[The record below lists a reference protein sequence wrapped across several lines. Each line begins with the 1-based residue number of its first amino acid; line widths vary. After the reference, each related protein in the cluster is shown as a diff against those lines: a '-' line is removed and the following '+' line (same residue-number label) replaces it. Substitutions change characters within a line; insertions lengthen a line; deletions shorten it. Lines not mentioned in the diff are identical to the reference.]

1 MFHHVLIPL
10 LAAVFLAINMGGTSI
25 SPSFSAAYGS
35 NVIRKSMIPGLFG
48 IMVFLGAIVAGKATS
63 ATLGKDLISP
73 AFMSWELVTIILGSV
88 GITLFIANLLGIPQ
102 SNVQTTVFA
111 ISAPALY
118 FNQFNTH
125 KVFVEIVPTWFIAP
139 LLSFTI
145 CYLFGKYIYTPI
157 RKKGYLTYG
166 QLSQHPA
173 VKAII
178 VIMSLYVAF
187 SIGANNVANAVGPIA
202 SMMSHE
208 LQLPF
213 DGNGFSIIMILTTL
227 VVAPN
232 FAIGASI
239 LGSKGL
245 ENTGKGI
252 FLFGPFEAI
261 IISFVTASILLI
273 SSVTRGIPTS
283 LIQLNAAA
291 IIGIG
296 VARMGAKN
304 IFRKTSVNQ
313 FFVMWIIAPIIAFS
327 LSFLL
332 TYLADYLGYLS

>member
-1 MFHHVLIPL
+1 MLYHHVLIPL

-25 SPSFSAAYGS
+25 SPAFSAAYGA
-35 NVIRKSMIPGLFG
+35 NVIRRSAIPGLFG
-48 IMVFLGAIVAGKATS
+48 IMVFLGAMIAGKGTS

-73 AFMSWELVTIILGSV
+73 AIMSWELVTIILFSV
-88 GITLFIANLLGIPQ
+88 GITLFIANIVGIPQ

-125 KVFVEIVPTWFIAP
+125 KVFIEIVPTWFIAP

-145 CYLFGKYIYTPI
+145 CYLFGKYVYTPL

-173 VKAII
+173 VKTII

-187 SIGANNVANAVGPIA
+187 SIGSNNVANAVGPIA

-208 LQLPF
+208 LQLPI

-304 IFRKTSVNQ
+304 IFRKTSVNK

-327 LSFLL
+327 LSLTL
-332 TYLADYLGYLS
+332 TYLADYLGYI

>member
-1 MFHHVLIPL
+1 
-10 LAAVFLAINMGGTSI
+10 MGGTSI
-25 SPSFSAAYGS
+25 SPSFSAAYGA
-35 NVIRKSMIPGLFG
+35 NVIRRSMIPGLFG
-48 IMVFLGAIVAGKATS
+48 IMVFLGAMIAGKATS
-63 ATLGKDLISP
+63 ATIGKDLIHP
-73 AFMSWELVTIILGSV
+73 ELMSWVLVTIILGSV
-88 GITLFIANLLGIPQ
+88 GVTLFIANIIGIPQ

-111 ISAPALY
+111 ISAPAVY
-118 FNQFNTH
+118 FHQFNTH
-125 KVFVEIVPTWFIAP
+125 KVFFEIVPTWFIAP
-139 LLSFTI
+139 LLSFSI
-145 CYLFGKYIYTPI
+145 CFLFGKYVYTPI

-178 VIMSLYVAF
+178 IVMSSYVAF

-202 SMMSHE
+202 SMLSHE
-208 LQLPF
+208 LKLPF
-213 DGNGFSIIMILTTL
+213 EGNGFSIIMVLATL

-261 IISFVTASILLI
+261 IISFVTASLLLI
-273 SSVTRGIPTS
+273 TSVTRGIPTS
-283 LIQLNAAA
+283 LVQLNAGA

-296 VARMGAKN
+296 VARLGARN
-304 IFRKTSVNQ
+304 IFRKTSVNK
-313 FFVMWIIAPIIAFS
+313 FFIVWAVAPIIAF
-327 LSFLL
+327 LL
-332 TYLADYLGYLS
+332 ALTATYVIDMLGYL

>member
-25 SPSFSAAYGS
+25 SPSFSAAYGA
-35 NVIRKSMIPGLFG
+35 NVIRRSMIPGLFG
-48 IMVFLGAIVAGKATS
+48 IMVFLGAMIAGKATS
-63 ATLGKDLISP
+63 LTMGQDLIKP
-73 AFMSWELVTIILGSV
+73 DLMNWVLVTIVLGSV
-88 GITLFIANLLGIPQ
+88 GITLFIANMLGIPQ

-111 ISAPALY
+111 ISAPAAY
-118 FNQFNTH
+118 FHQFNTH
-125 KVFVEIVPTWFIAP
+125 KVFLEIVPTWFIAP
-139 LLSFTI
+139 LLSFAI
-145 CYLFGKYIYTPI
+145 CFLFGKFIYTPI

-173 VKAII
+173 VKTII

-202 SMMSHE
+202 AMMSHE
-208 LQLPF
+208 LTLPF
-213 DGNGFSIIMILTTL
+213 DGNGFSIIMVLTTL

-245 ENTGKGI
+245 QNTGKGI

-261 IISFVTASILLI
+261 IISFVTASLLLI
-273 SSVTRGIPTS
+273 TSVTRGIPTS
-283 LIQLNAAA
+283 LVQLNAGA

-296 VARMGAKN
+296 VARLGAKN
-304 IFRKTSVNQ
+304 IFRKTSVNK
-313 FFVMWIIAPIIAFS
+313 FFIVWAIAPIIAFLLS
-327 LSFLL
+327 LSL
-332 TYLADYLGYLS
+332 TYLIDKMGYL

>member
-25 SPSFSAAYGS
+25 SPSFSAAYGA
-35 NVIRKSMIPGLFG
+35 NVIRRSMIPGLFG
-48 IMVFLGAIVAGKATS
+48 IMVFLGAMIAGKATS
-63 ATLGKDLISP
+63 ATIGKDLIHP
-73 AFMSWELVTIILGSV
+73 ELMSWVLVTIILGSV
-88 GITLFIANLLGIPQ
+88 GVTLFIANIIGIPQ

-111 ISAPALY
+111 ISAPAVY
-118 FNQFNTH
+118 FHQFNTH
-125 KVFVEIVPTWFIAP
+125 KVFFEIVPIWFIAP
-139 LLSFTI
+139 LLSFSI
-145 CYLFGKYIYTPI
+145 CFLFGKYVYTPI

-178 VIMSLYVAF
+178 IVMSSYVAF

-202 SMMSHE
+202 SMLSHE
-208 LQLPF
+208 LKLPF
-213 DGNGFSIIMILTTL
+213 EGNGFSIIMVLATL

-261 IISFVTASILLI
+261 IISFVTASLLLI
-273 SSVTRGIPTS
+273 TSVTRGIPTS
-283 LIQLNAAA
+283 LVQLNAGA

-296 VARMGAKN
+296 VARLGARN
-304 IFRKTSVNQ
+304 IFRKTSVNK
-313 FFVMWIIAPIIAFS
+313 FFIVWAVAPIIAF
-327 LSFLL
+327 LL
-332 TYLADYLGYLS
+332 ALTATYVIDMLGYL

>member
-10 LAAVFLAINMGGTSI
+10 LTAVFLAINMGGTSI
-25 SPSFSAAYGS
+25 SPSFSAAYGA

-48 IMVFLGAIVAGKATS
+48 IMVFLGAMIAGKGTAS
-63 ATLGKDLISP
+63 TLGKDLIQP
-73 AFMSWELVTIILGSV
+73 DLLNWVLVTIILGSV
-88 GITLFIANLLGIPQ
+88 GFTLFIANLIGIPQ

-111 ISAPALY
+111 ISAPAAY
-118 FNQFNTH
+118 FHEFNTH
-125 KVFVEIVPTWFIAP
+125 KVFFEIVPTWFIAP
-139 LLSFTI
+139 FISFI
-145 CYLFGKYIYTPI
+145 LCFLFGKYIYTPL

-166 QLSQHPA
+166 QLSQHRL

-178 VIMSLYVAF
+178 IAMSLYVAF

-213 DGNGFSIIMILTTL
+213 EGNGFSIIMVLTTL

-273 SSVTRGIPTS
+273 TSVTRGIPTS

-313 FFVMWIIAPIIAFS
+313 FFVMWIIAPVIAFLIS
-327 LSFLL
+327 LTA
-332 TYLADYLGYLS
+332 TYIIDKMGYL

>member
-35 NVIRKSMIPGLFG
+35 NVIRRSMIPGLFG
-48 IMVFLGAIVAGKATS
+48 IMVFLGAMIAGKGTA
-63 ATLGKDLISP
+63 ATLGKDLIHP
-73 AFMSWELVTIILGSV
+73 DLMNWILVTIILGSV
-88 GITLFIANLLGIPQ
+88 GITLFIANILGVPQ

-111 ISAPALY
+111 ISAPAAY
-118 FNQFNTH
+118 FHQMNTH
-125 KVFVEIVPTWFIAP
+125 KLFVEIVPTWFIAP
-139 LLSFTI
+139 LLSFAI
-145 CYLFGKYIYTPI
+145 CFLIGKYIYTPI

-173 VKAII
+173 VKVII
-178 VIMSLYVAF
+178 VVMSLYVAF

-202 SMMSHE
+202 SMISHE

-213 DGNGFSIIMILTTL
+213 DGNGFSIVMVLATL

-232 FAIGASI
+232 FAIGASV

-261 IISFVTASILLI
+261 AISFVTASLLLI
-273 SSVTRGIPTS
+273 SSSRGIPTS
-283 LIQLNAAA
+283 LVQLNAGA

-296 VARMGAKN
+296 VARLGAKN
-304 IFRKTSVNQ
+304 IFRKTSVNK
-313 FFVMWIIAPIIAFS
+313 FFVVWLIAPIIAFLLS
-327 LSFLL
+327 LTVTYIVDRLGFL
-332 TYLADYLGYLS
+332 

>member
-48 IMVFLGAIVAGKATS
+48 IMVFLGALIAGKATS
-63 ATLGKDLISP
+63 ATLGKDLIP
-73 AFMSWELVTIILGSV
+73 VAFLSWELVTIILGTV
-88 GITLFIANLLGIPQ
+88 GITLFIANILGVPQ

-111 ISAPALY
+111 ISAPAVY
-118 FNQFNTH
+118 FHQFNTH
-125 KVFVEIVPTWFIAP
+125 KVFLEIVPTWFIAP
-139 LLSFTI
+139 ILSFVI
-145 CYLFGKYIYTPI
+145 CYLFGKFVYTPI

-178 VIMSLYVAF
+178 IIMSLYVAF

-208 LQLPF
+208 LKLPF

-283 LIQLNAAA
+283 LIQLNAGA

-304 IFRKTSVNQ
+304 IFRKTSLNK
-313 FFVMWIIAPIIAFS
+313 FFVVWAIAPIISFS
-327 LSFLL
+327 LSLTL
-332 TYLADYLGYLS
+332 TYLADYLGFL

>member
-25 SPSFSAAYGS
+25 SPAFSAAYGA
-35 NVIRKSMIPGLFG
+35 NVIRRSMIPGLFG
-48 IMVFLGAIVAGKATS
+48 IMVFLGAMIAGKATS
-63 ATLGKDLISP
+63 LTIGQELIKP
-73 AFMSWELVTIILGSV
+73 ELMSWVLVTIILGSV
-88 GITLFIANLLGIPQ
+88 GITLFIANMLGIPQ

-111 ISAPALY
+111 ISGPATY

-125 KVFVEIVPTWFIAP
+125 KVFFEIVPTWFIAP
-139 LLSFTI
+139 LLSFAI
-145 CYLFGKYIYTPI
+145 CFLFGKYIYTPI

-173 VKAII
+173 VKTII

-202 SMMSHE
+202 SMMSYE
-208 LQLPF
+208 LELPF
-213 DGNGFSIIMILTTL
+213 NGNGFSIIMILTTL

-232 FAIGASI
+232 FAIGASV

-261 IISFVTASILLI
+261 IISFVTASLLLI
-273 SSVTRGIPTS
+273 TSVTRGIPTS
-283 LIQLNAAA
+283 LVQLNAAA

-296 VARMGAKN
+296 VSRLGAKN
-304 IFRKTSVNQ
+304 IFRKTSVNK
-313 FFVMWIIAPIIAFS
+313 FFIVWVIAPIIAFL
-327 LSFLL
+327 LSYAL
-332 TYLADYLGYLS
+332 TYLMDVSGYL

>member
-25 SPSFSAAYGS
+25 SPSFSAAYGA
-35 NVIRKSMIPGLFG
+35 NIIKRSMIPGLFG
-48 IMVFLGAIVAGKATS
+48 IMVFLGAMIAGKATS
-63 ATLGKDLISP
+63 STIGQDLIKP
-73 AFMSWELVTIILGSV
+73 DLMNWVLVTIVLGSV
-88 GITLFIANLLGIPQ
+88 GITLFIANMLGIPQ

-111 ISAPALY
+111 ISAPAAY
-118 FNQFNTH
+118 FHQFNSH
-125 KVFVEIVPTWFIAP
+125 KVFFEIVPTWFIAP
-139 LLSFTI
+139 LLSFSL
-145 CYLFGKYIYTPI
+145 CFLFGKFIYTPL

-173 VKAII
+173 VKTII

-202 SMMSHE
+202 AMMSHE
-208 LQLPF
+208 LTLPF
-213 DGNGFSIIMILTTL
+213 DGNGFSIIMVLTTL

-239 LGSKGL
+239 LGNKGL
-245 ENTGKGI
+245 QNTGKGI

-261 IISFVTASILLI
+261 IISFVTASLLLI
-273 SSVTRGIPTS
+273 TSVTRGIPTS
-283 LIQLNAAA
+283 LVQLNAGA

-296 VARMGAKN
+296 VARLGAKN
-304 IFRKTSVNQ
+304 IFRKTAVNKF
-313 FFVMWIIAPIIAFS
+313 FFVWAIAPIIAFLLS
-327 LSFLL
+327 LTL
-332 TYLADYLGYLS
+332 TYLIDQMGYL

>member
-25 SPSFSAAYGS
+25 SPAFSAAYGA
-35 NVIRKSMIPGLFG
+35 NVIRRSMIPGLFG
-48 IMVFLGAIVAGKATS
+48 IMVFLGAMIAGKATS
-63 ATLGKDLISP
+63 LTMGQDLIKP
-73 AFMSWELVTIILGSV
+73 ELMSWVLVTIILGSV
-88 GITLFIANLLGIPQ
+88 GITLFIANMLGIPQ

-111 ISAPALY
+111 ISAPATY
-118 FNQFNTH
+118 FHQFNTQ
-125 KVFVEIVPTWFIAP
+125 KVFFEIVPTWFIAP
-139 LLSFTI
+139 LLSFAI
-145 CYLFGKYIYTPI
+145 CFLFGKYIYTPI

-173 VKAII
+173 VKATI

-208 LQLPF
+208 LKLPF

-232 FAIGASI
+232 FAIGASV

-273 SSVTRGIPTS
+273 TSVTRGIPTS
-283 LIQLNAAA
+283 LVQLNAAA

-296 VARMGAKN
+296 VSRLGAKN
-304 IFRKTSVNQ
+304 IFRKTAVNK
-313 FFVMWIIAPIIAFS
+313 FFIVWAIAPLIAFS
-327 LSFLL
+327 LSLTL
-332 TYLADYLGYLS
+332 TYLIDMLGYL

>member
-25 SPSFSAAYGS
+25 SPSFSAAYGA
-35 NVIRKSMIPGLFG
+35 NVIRRSMIPGLFG
-48 IMVFLGAIVAGKATS
+48 IMVFLGAMIAGKATS
-63 ATLGKDLISP
+63 ATMGKDLIQP
-73 AFMSWELVTIILGSV
+73 ELMSWVLVTVILGSV
-88 GITLFIANLLGIPQ
+88 GVTLFIANILGVPQ

-111 ISAPALY
+111 ISAPAAY
-118 FNQFNTH
+118 FHQFNSH
-125 KVFVEIVPTWFIAP
+125 KVFFEIVPTWFIAP
-139 LLSFTI
+139 LLSFSI
-145 CYLFGKYIYTPI
+145 CFLFGKFIYTPL

-173 VKAII
+173 VKTII

-208 LQLPF
+208 LKLPF
-213 DGNGFSIIMILTTL
+213 EGNGFSIIMVLTTL

-283 LIQLNAAA
+283 LVQLNAAA

-296 VARMGAKN
+296 VARLGARN
-304 IFRKTSVNQ
+304 IFRKTSTNK
-313 FFVMWIIAPIIAFS
+313 FFVVWAISPVIAFLLS
-327 LSFLL
+327 LTM
-332 TYLADYLGYLS
+332 TYVMDMMGYL

>member
-10 LAAVFLAINMGGTSI
+10 IAAVFLAINMGGTSI
-25 SPSFSAAYGS
+25 SPSFSAAYGA

-48 IMVFLGAIVAGKATS
+48 IMVFIGAVVAGKATS
-63 ATLGKDLISP
+63 ATLGKDLIPVSY
-73 AFMSWELVTIILGSV
+73 MSWELVTIILGSV
-88 GITLFIANLLGIPQ
+88 GVTLFIANLLGIPQ

-111 ISAPALY
+111 ISAPAAY
-118 FNQFNTH
+118 FHQFNSH
-125 KVFVEIVPTWFIAP
+125 KVFLEIVPTWFIAP
-139 LLSFTI
+139 LLSFSI
-145 CYLFGKYIYTPI
+145 CFLFGKYIYTPI

-173 VKAII
+173 VKTII
-178 VIMSLYVAF
+178 IIMSLYVAF
-187 SIGANNVANAVGPIA
+187 SIGANNVANAVGPIS
-202 SMMSHE
+202 SMVSHE

-213 DGNGFSIIMILTTL
+213 DGNGFSIIMVLSTL
-227 VVAPN
+227 IVAPN

-283 LIQLNAAA
+283 LIQLNAGA

-304 IFRKTSVNQ
+304 IFRKTSVNK
-313 FFVMWIIAPIIAFS
+313 FFIVWAIAPVIAFG
-327 LSFLL
+327 LALTL
-332 TYLADYLGYLS
+332 TYLADHFGFL

>member
-25 SPSFSAAYGS
+25 SPSFSAAYGA
-35 NVIRKSMIPGLFG
+35 NIIKRSMIPGLFG
-48 IMVFLGAIVAGKATS
+48 IMVFLGAMIAGKATS
-63 ATLGKDLISP
+63 STIGQDLIKP
-73 AFMSWELVTIILGSV
+73 DLMNWVLVTIVLGSV
-88 GITLFIANLLGIPQ
+88 GITLFIANMLGIPQ

-111 ISAPALY
+111 ISAPAAY
-118 FNQFNTH
+118 FHQFNSH
-125 KVFVEIVPTWFIAP
+125 KVFLEIVPTWFIAP
-139 LLSFTI
+139 LLSFSL
-145 CYLFGKYIYTPI
+145 CFLFGKFIYTPL

-173 VKAII
+173 VKTII

-202 SMMSHE
+202 AMMSHE
-208 LQLPF
+208 LTLPF
-213 DGNGFSIIMILTTL
+213 DGNGFSIIMVLTTL

-239 LGSKGL
+239 LGNKGL
-245 ENTGKGI
+245 QNTGKGI

-261 IISFVTASILLI
+261 IISFVTASLLLI
-273 SSVTRGIPTS
+273 TSVTRGIPTS
-283 LIQLNAAA
+283 LVQLNAGA

-296 VARMGAKN
+296 VARLGAKN
-304 IFRKTSVNQ
+304 IFRKTAVNKF
-313 FFVMWIIAPIIAFS
+313 FFVWAIAPIIAFLLS
-327 LSFLL
+327 LTL
-332 TYLADYLGYLS
+332 TYLIDQMGYL

>member
-1 MFHHVLIPL
+1 
-10 LAAVFLAINMGGTSI
+10 
-25 SPSFSAAYGS
+25 
-35 NVIRKSMIPGLFG
+35 
-48 IMVFLGAIVAGKATS
+48 MVFLGAMIAGKATS
-63 ATLGKDLISP
+63 ATIGKDLIQP
-73 AFMSWELVTIILGSV
+73 ELMSWVLVTIILGSV
-88 GITLFIANLLGIPQ
+88 GVTLFIANILGIPQ

-111 ISAPALY
+111 ISAPAVY
-118 FNQFNTH
+118 FHQFNTH
-125 KVFVEIVPTWFIAP
+125 KVFFEIVPTWFIAP
-139 LLSFTI
+139 LLSFSI
-145 CYLFGKYIYTPI
+145 CFLFGKFVYTPI

-178 VIMSLYVAF
+178 IIMSLYVAF

-202 SMMSHE
+202 PMMSHE
-208 LQLPF
+208 LKLPF
-213 DGNGFSIIMILTTL
+213 DGNGFSIIMVLTTL

-273 SSVTRGIPTS
+273 SSTRGIPTS
-283 LIQLNAAA
+283 LIQLNAGA

-296 VARMGAKN
+296 VARLGARN
-304 IFRKTSVNQ
+304 IFRKTSVNK
-313 FFVMWIIAPIIAFS
+313 FFIVWAIAPLIAF
-327 LSFLL
+327 LL
-332 TYLADYLGYLS
+332 ALTATYVIDMLGYL

>member
-25 SPSFSAAYGS
+25 SPAFSAAYGA
-35 NVIRKSMIPGLFG
+35 NVIRRSMIPGLFG
-48 IMVFLGAIVAGKATS
+48 IMVFLGAMIAGKATS
-63 ATLGKDLISP
+63 LTIGQDLIKP
-73 AFMSWELVTIILGSV
+73 ELMNWVLVTIILGSV
-88 GITLFIANLLGIPQ
+88 GITLFIANMLGIPQ

-111 ISAPALY
+111 ISAPAVY
-118 FNQFNTH
+118 FHQFNTH
-125 KVFVEIVPTWFIAP
+125 KVFFEIVPTWFIAP
-139 LLSFTI
+139 LLSFAI
-145 CYLFGKYIYTPI
+145 CFLFGKYIYTPI

-173 VKAII
+173 VKTII

-208 LQLPF
+208 LKLPF

-232 FAIGASI
+232 FAIGASV

-261 IISFVTASILLI
+261 IISFVTASLLLI
-273 SSVTRGIPTS
+273 TSVTRGIPTS
-283 LIQLNAAA
+283 LVQLNAGA

-296 VARMGAKN
+296 VSRLGAKN
-304 IFRKTSVNQ
+304 IFRKTSVNK
-313 FFVMWIIAPIIAFS
+313 FFIVWAIAPIIAFLLS
-327 LSFLL
+327 LLL
-332 TYLADYLGYLS
+332 TYLIDMLGYL

>member
-25 SPSFSAAYGS
+25 SPAFSAAYGA
-35 NVIRKSMIPGLFG
+35 NVIRRSMIPGLFG
-48 IMVFLGAIVAGKATS
+48 IMVFLGAMFAGKATS
-63 ATLGKDLISP
+63 LTIGQDLIKP
-73 AFMSWELVTIILGSV
+73 DLMNWILVTIILGSV
-88 GITLFIANLLGIPQ
+88 GITLFIANMLGIPQ

-111 ISAPALY
+111 ISAPAVY
-118 FNQFNTH
+118 FHQFNSH
-125 KVFVEIVPTWFIAP
+125 KVFFEIVPTWFIAP
-139 LLSFTI
+139 LLSFAI
-145 CYLFGKYIYTPI
+145 CYLFGKFIYTPI

-173 VKAII
+173 VKTII

-202 SMMSHE
+202 AMMSHE
-208 LQLPF
+208 LTLPF
-213 DGNGFSIIMILTTL
+213 DGNGFSIIMVLTTL

-261 IISFVTASILLI
+261 IISFVTASLLLLT
-273 SSVTRGIPTS
+273 SVTRGIPTS
-283 LIQLNAAA
+283 LVQLNAGA

-296 VARMGAKN
+296 VSRLGAKN
-304 IFRKTSVNQ
+304 IFRKTSVNK
-313 FFVMWIIAPIIAFS
+313 FFIVWAIAPIIAFLLS
-327 LSFLL
+327 LSL
-332 TYLADYLGYLS
+332 TYLIDKLGYL

>member
-48 IMVFLGAIVAGKATS
+48 IMVFLGALIAGKATS
-63 ATLGKDLISP
+63 ATLGKDLIP
-73 AFMSWELVTIILGSV
+73 VAFLSWELVTIILGTV
-88 GITLFIANLLGIPQ
+88 GITLFIANILGVPQ

-111 ISAPALY
+111 ISAPAVY
-118 FNQFNTH
+118 FHQFNSH
-125 KVFVEIVPTWFIAP
+125 KVFLEIVPTWFIAP
-139 LLSFTI
+139 ILSFVI
-145 CYLFGKYIYTPI
+145 CYLFGKFVYTPI

-166 QLSQHPA
+166 QLSQHPV

-178 VIMSLYVAF
+178 IIMSLYVAF

-208 LQLPF
+208 LKLPF

-283 LIQLNAAA
+283 LIQLNAGA

-304 IFRKTSVNQ
+304 IFRKTSLNK
-313 FFVMWIIAPIIAFS
+313 FFVVWAIAPIISFS
-327 LSFLL
+327 LSLTL
-332 TYLADYLGYLS
+332 TYLADYLGFL

>member
-48 IMVFLGAIVAGKATS
+48 IMVFLGAIIAGKATAS
-63 ATLGKDLISP
+63 TLGKDLIQP
-73 AFMSWELVTIILGSV
+73 DIMSWVVVTIILGSV
-88 GITLFIANLLGIPQ
+88 GITLFVANILGIPQ

-111 ISAPALY
+111 ISAPATY
-118 FNQFNTH
+118 FNQLNTH
-125 KVFVEIVPTWFIAP
+125 KLFVEIVPTWFIAP
-139 LLSFTI
+139 LLSFAI
-145 CYLFGKYIYTPI
+145 CFLIGKYVYTPI

-173 VKAII
+173 VKTII

-202 SMMSHE
+202 SMLSHE
-208 LQLPF
+208 LYLPF
-213 DGNGFSIIMILTTL
+213 DGNGFSIILILLTL

-232 FAIGASI
+232 FAIGASL

-261 IISFVTASILLI
+261 VISFVTASLLLI
-273 SSVTRGIPTS
+273 SSARGIPTS
-283 LIQLNAAA
+283 LIQLNAGA

-304 IFRKTSVNQ
+304 IFRKTSVNK
-313 FFVMWIIAPIIAFS
+313 FFVVWAIAPIIAFILS
-327 LSFLL
+327 LTL
-332 TYLADYLGYLS
+332 TYLVDKMGYL

>member
-48 IMVFLGAIVAGKATS
+48 IMVFLGAMIAGKATAS
-63 ATLGKDLISP
+63 TLGKDLINP
-73 AFMSWELVTIILGSV
+73 ELMNWVLVTIILGSV
-88 GITLFIANLLGIPQ
+88 GITLFIANILGVPQ

-111 ISAPALY
+111 ISAPAAY
-118 FNQFNTH
+118 FHQLNTH
-125 KVFVEIVPTWFIAP
+125 KLFTEIVPTWFIAP
-139 LLSFTI
+139 LLSFSI
-145 CYLFGKYIYTPI
+145 CFLIGKYVYTPI

-173 VKAII
+173 VKTII
-178 VIMSLYVAF
+178 VVMSLYVAF

-208 LQLPF
+208 LTLPF
-213 DGNGFSIIMILTTL
+213 DGNGFSIIMVLTTL

-261 IISFVTASILLI
+261 VISFVTASLLLI
-273 SSVTRGIPTS
+273 SSMRGIPTS
-283 LIQLNAAA
+283 LIQLNAGA

-296 VARMGAKN
+296 VARLGAKN
-304 IFRKTSVNQ
+304 IFRKTSVNK
-313 FFVMWIIAPIIAFS
+313 FFVVWAIAPIIAFT
-327 LSFLL
+327 LSMAL
-332 TYLADYLGYLS
+332 TYFADYLDLLS

>member
-25 SPSFSAAYGS
+25 SPAFSAAYGA
-35 NVIRKSMIPGLFG
+35 NVIRRSMIPGLFG
-48 IMVFLGAIVAGKATS
+48 IMVFLGAMIAGKATS
-63 ATLGKDLISP
+63 LTIGQELIKP
-73 AFMSWELVTIILGSV
+73 ELMSWVLVTIILGSV
-88 GITLFIANLLGIPQ
+88 GITLFIANMLGIPQ

-111 ISAPALY
+111 ISGPATY

-125 KVFVEIVPTWFIAP
+125 KVFFEIVPTWFIAP
-139 LLSFTI
+139 LLSFAI
-145 CYLFGKYIYTPI
+145 CFLFGKYIYTPI

-173 VKAII
+173 VKIII

-208 LQLPF
+208 LELPF
-213 DGNGFSIIMILTTL
+213 NGNGFSIIMILTTL

-261 IISFVTASILLI
+261 IISFVTASLLLI
-273 SSVTRGIPTS
+273 TSVTRGIPTS
-283 LIQLNAAA
+283 LVQLNAAA

-296 VARMGAKN
+296 VSRLGAKN
-304 IFRKTSVNQ
+304 IFRKTSVNK
-313 FFVMWIIAPIIAFS
+313 FFIVWVIAPIIAFL
-327 LSFLL
+327 LSYTL
-332 TYLADYLGYLS
+332 TYLMDVGGYL

>member
-35 NVIRKSMIPGLFG
+35 NVIRRSMIPGLFG
-48 IMVFLGAIVAGKATS
+48 IMVFLGAMIAGKATA
-63 ATLGKDLISP
+63 ATLGKDLIHP
-73 AFMSWELVTIILGSV
+73 DLMNWILVTIILGSV
-88 GITLFIANLLGIPQ
+88 GITLFIANLLGVPQ

-111 ISAPALY
+111 ISAPAAY
-118 FNQFNTH
+118 FHQMNTH
-125 KVFVEIVPTWFIAP
+125 KLFVEIVPTWFIAP
-139 LLSFTI
+139 LLSFSI
-145 CYLFGKYIYTPI
+145 CFLIGKYIYTPI

-166 QLSQHPA
+166 QLSQHPV
-173 VKAII
+173 VKVII
-178 VIMSLYVAF
+178 VVMSLYVAF

-202 SMMSHE
+202 SMISHE

-213 DGNGFSIIMILTTL
+213 EGNGFSIVMVLATL

-232 FAIGASI
+232 FAIGASV

-261 IISFVTASILLI
+261 AISFVTASLLLI
-273 SSVTRGIPTS
+273 SSTRGIPTS
-283 LIQLNAAA
+283 LVQLNAGA

-296 VARMGAKN
+296 VARLGAKN
-304 IFRKTSVNQ
+304 IFRKTSVNK
-313 FFVMWIIAPIIAFS
+313 FFVVWTIAPIIAFLLS
-327 LSFLL
+327 LTVTYIVDKLGFL
-332 TYLADYLGYLS
+332 

>member
-25 SPSFSAAYGS
+25 SPAFSAAYGA
-35 NVIRKSMIPGLFG
+35 NVIRRSMIPGLFG
-48 IMVFLGAIVAGKATS
+48 IMVFLGAMIAGKATS
-63 ATLGKDLISP
+63 LTMGQDLIKP
-73 AFMSWELVTIILGSV
+73 ELMSWVLVTIILGSV
-88 GITLFIANLLGIPQ
+88 GITLFIANMLGIPQ

-111 ISAPALY
+111 ISAPATY
-118 FNQFNTH
+118 FHQFNTQ
-125 KVFVEIVPTWFIAP
+125 KVFFEIVPTWFIAP
-139 LLSFTI
+139 LLSFVI
-145 CYLFGKYIYTPI
+145 CFLFGKYIYTPI

-173 VKAII
+173 VKATI

-208 LQLPF
+208 LKLPF

-232 FAIGASI
+232 FAIGASV

-273 SSVTRGIPTS
+273 TSVTRGIPTS
-283 LIQLNAAA
+283 LVQLNAAA

-296 VARMGAKN
+296 VSRLGAKN
-304 IFRKTSVNQ
+304 IFRKTAVNK
-313 FFVMWIIAPIIAFS
+313 FFIVWAIAPLIAFS
-327 LSFLL
+327 LSLTL
-332 TYLADYLGYLS
+332 TYLIDMLGYLK

>member
-25 SPSFSAAYGS
+25 SPAFSAAYGA
-35 NVIRKSMIPGLFG
+35 NVIRRSMIPGLFG
-48 IMVFLGAIVAGKATS
+48 IMVFLGAMIAGKATS
-63 ATLGKDLISP
+63 LTIGQDLIKP
-73 AFMSWELVTIILGSV
+73 DLMNWVLVTIILGSV
-88 GITLFIANLLGIPQ
+88 GITLFIANILGIPQ

-111 ISAPALY
+111 ISAPATY
-118 FNQFNTH
+118 FHQFNTH
-125 KVFVEIVPTWFIAP
+125 KVFFEIVPTWFIAP

-145 CYLFGKYIYTPI
+145 CFLFGKYIYTPI

-173 VKAII
+173 VKTII

-208 LQLPF
+208 LKLPF
-213 DGNGFSIIMILTTL
+213 DGNGFSIIMVLTTL

-261 IISFVTASILLI
+261 IISFVTASLLLI
-273 SSVTRGIPTS
+273 TSVTRGIPTS
-283 LIQLNAAA
+283 LVQLNAAA

-296 VARMGAKN
+296 VARLGARN
-304 IFRKTSVNQ
+304 IFRKTSVNK
-313 FFVMWIIAPIIAFS
+313 FFIVWAIAPLIAFLLS
-327 LSFLL
+327 LTM
-332 TYLADYLGYLS
+332 TYLIDKLGYL